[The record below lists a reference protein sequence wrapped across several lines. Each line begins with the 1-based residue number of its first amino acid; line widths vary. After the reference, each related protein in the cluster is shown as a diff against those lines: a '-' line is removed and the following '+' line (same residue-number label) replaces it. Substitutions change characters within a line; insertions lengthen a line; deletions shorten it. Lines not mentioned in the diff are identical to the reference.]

1 MFAVLWTCHR
11 LTLALRPRTL
21 ESPSLGPPRCHLE
34 AFGPSLAWGAEGQA
48 SCLSFLWS
56 LVSLEPEPAGRP
68 CLSPTGGVSSRD
80 DYNMSQDD
88 SPVKSR
94 TSSSNRGQQA
104 GKEK

>member
-56 LVSLEPEPAGRP
+56 LASLEPESAGPPCLVPAG
-68 CLSPTGGVSSRD
+68 D
-80 DYNMSQDD
+80 AYNMSQDD
-88 SPVKSR
+88 PPVKSR